1 MNGAGRSHRPVVSQ
15 PPLSKSQLTPT
26 MRSALIRPK
35 TSLDVVLIEDS
46 FADVLVLAQE
56 NAGTSYLDARPTKW
70 RTGLQVGSNT
80 VRRPDPGR

>member
-1 MNGAGRSHRPVVSQ
+1 MKGAGRSHRPVVSQ

-26 MRSALIRPK
+26 MKSALIRPK

-70 RTGLQVGSNT
+70 RTGLQVASNT